1 MARTVDDNCI
11 NCDICKKFC
20 PVDAIYDGE
29 EHVEIDPD
37 KCFDCFACEIECPV
51 KAIHPLK

>member
-1 MARTVDDNCI
+1 MARTVDDTCI

-20 PVDAIYDGE
+20 PVGAIYDGK

-51 KAIHPLK
+51 KAIHSVK